1 MIQRNDLFKQGR
13 TEVYL
18 YNYLCW
24 VNIRLFEISITG
36 KKFSSFQ
43 KFLIVMFFVAII
55 AYLVAGKLKLTHCK
69 VFLIAK

>member
-1 MIQRNDLFKQGR
+1 MIYSSKAGQKFIFIIISVG
-13 TEVYL
+13 
-18 YNYLCW
+18 

-55 AYLVAGKLKLTHCK
+55 AYLVAGKLTHCK